1 MRKPFVCIET
11 FPLTTSSNN
20 GLSHFRMRAYQCA
33 EGGDIFVQQKFR
45 KHKIFTKKLGTVC
58 ICLFDE
64 RQLCKA
70 GVILERERLRSWC
83 WKLFL
88 ISPVFTQPPTVC
100 SIWISSCPG
109 ILTQRVNFET
119 WYLWLTPST
128 TAWMTDIMTDLITNS
143 MTDQNCDIRAVLSF
157 TVIKFIINQIKK
169 IMVYEKAKL
178 IYHKSIHRRNQNPIW
193 KHNLS
198 DMKTQFIQYENT
210 VYPIW
215 KHSLSDMKTW
225 KHSLS
230 DMKTQFIW

>member
-1 MRKPFVCIET
+1 MSKKNISVAIFFNLANTIQLALSASGSEMRKPFVCIET

-33 EGGDIFVQQKFR
+33 GGGRYFCPT
-45 KHKIFTKKLGTVC
+45 KISETQNFHKKLGTVC

-109 ILTQRVNFET
+109 IVTQRVSFET
-119 WYLWLTPST
+119 WYLWLTPLT
-128 TAWMTDIMTDLITNS
+128 TAWMTSLPTDI
-143 MTDQNCDIRAVLSF
+143 MTDQNCDIRAVF
-157 TVIKFIINQIKK
+157 
-169 IMVYEKAKL
+169 L
-178 IYHKSIHRRNQNPIW
+178 IQ
-193 KHNLS
+193 L
-198 DMKTQFIQYENT
+198 
-210 VYPIW
+210 
-215 KHSLSDMKTW
+215 
-225 KHSLS
+225 
-230 DMKTQFIW
+230 